1 MKVCY
6 FGTYRQQYSRNKI
19 MIAALEAAGIDV
31 VLCHATLWR
40 GIEDRVETTKGG
52 WKRPSF
58 WWRVLTAYTRLI
70 WRFLHVRD
78 FDILMV
84 GYPGQFDV
92 FLAKLF
98 SKLRRKPLVWDV
110 FMSIY
115 LVAKERMLDREN
127 HFTVNLIRKIEAR
140 ALSLPDRLIQDTSEY
155 VRWFQNEYGLSPERF
170 SLVPTGAD
178 NRIFDPTKVE
188 PIEKSGDFQVLYYG
202 TYIPNHGVMKMA
214 EAIRLLAHHEDIQF
228 EFIGDGPDKIAFE
241 GFLIQNGIGN
251 VRLVD
256 WMTPEELLTHI
267 AGADL
272 CLGAFGDTPQSLMTI
287 QNKIYECMAMGKA
300 IITGESPAV
309 NATLPQEVILTCDR
323 DNPQELAEIILML
336 KNDPEKLK
344 QLGES
349 ARVHF
354 NAEYSIESLGQKLK
368 SHLESLLTITK

>member
-1 MKVCY
+1 VKVCY

-31 VLCHATLWR
+31 VQCHATLWR

-92 FLAKLF
+92 FLAKIF
-98 SKLRRKPLVWDV
+98 AKLRRKPLVWDV

-115 LVAKERMLDREN
+115 LVAKERMLDRES
-127 HFTVNLIRKIEAR
+127 HFTVNLIRKIEAH

-155 VRWFQNEYGLSPERF
+155 VRWFQNEYGLSPDRF

-188 PIEKSGDFQVLYYG
+188 PTERRGDFLVLYYG
-202 TYIPNHGVMKMA
+202 TLHPQPWCDENWRKPSACSRSTRISNLNSSATDPIKKLLRIFCSKMA
-214 EAIRLLAHHEDIQF
+214 SAMCAWL
-228 EFIGDGPDKIAFE
+228 IG
-241 GFLIQNGIGN
+241 
-251 VRLVD
+251 
-256 WMTPEELLTHI
+256 
-267 AGADL
+267 
-272 CLGAFGDTPQSLMTI
+272 
-287 QNKIYECMAMGKA
+287 
-300 IITGESPAV
+300 
-309 NATLPQEVILTCDR
+309 
-323 DNPQELAEIILML
+323 
-336 KNDPEKLK
+336 
-344 QLGES
+344 
-349 ARVHF
+349 
-354 NAEYSIESLGQKLK
+354 
-368 SHLESLLTITK
+368 

>member
-6 FGTYRQQYSRNKI
+6 FGTYRQLYSRNKI

-31 VLCHATLWR
+31 VQCHATLWR

-92 FLAKLF
+92 FLAKIF
-98 SKLRRKPLVWDV
+98 AKLRRKPLVWDV

-115 LVAKERMLDREN
+115 LVAKERMLDRES
-127 HFTVNLIRKIEAR
+127 HFTVNLIRKIEAH

-155 VRWFQNEYGLSPERF
+155 VRWFQNEYGLSPDRF

-188 PIEKSGDFQVLYYG
+188 PTERRGDFLVLYYG

-214 EAIRLLAHHEDIQF
+214 EAIRLLSLHEDIQF
-228 EFIGDGPDKIAFE
+228 EFIGDGPDKQAFE
-241 GFLIQNGIGN
+241 DFLFQNGIRN

-256 WMTPEELLTHI
+256 WITPEELLERI
-267 AGADL
+267 ARADL

-300 IITGESPAV
+300 IITGESPAIR
-309 NATLPQEVILTCDR
+309 ATLPQEVIITCER
-323 DNPQELAEIILML
+323 DNPQELAETILKL
-336 KNDPEKLK
+336 KNDPDRCST
-344 QLGES
+344 LGEN
-349 ARVHF
+349 ARLHF
-354 NAEYSIESLGQKLK
+354 NADYSIESLGLKLK
-368 SHLESLLTITK
+368 TYLESL